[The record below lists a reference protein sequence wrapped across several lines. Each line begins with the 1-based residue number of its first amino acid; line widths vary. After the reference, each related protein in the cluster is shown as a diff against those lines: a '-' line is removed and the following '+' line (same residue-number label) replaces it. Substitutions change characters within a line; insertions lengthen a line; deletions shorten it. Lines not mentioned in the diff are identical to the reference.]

1 MNWFEVINK
10 NIIDEKAKLL
20 VFPYAGGGVSIFRK
34 WGKYFTDIKIYA
46 VQYPGRENR
55 ITEEPIK
62 DFNILLDN
70 IYENLETILLE
81 NTPFYLFGHSLGTK
95 LIYELTLKIIENNRR
110 EPKRLINKPEGII
123 VSGGKAPCFKEE
135 NPLYHLDDIDFIK
148 GINRYSGTPE
158 EIIQNIEIMKIF
170 LPMLRADFMI
180 DETYQRKEIEKID
193 VPILGLMG
201 TDDKELKIEE
211 LKKWEEY
218 TTKDFQYRYV
228 EGGHMFI
235 NTNTELVAKEISG
248 FINEN
253 VENN

>member
-1 MNWFEVINK
+1 MGDWFEIINK
-10 NIIDEKAKLL
+10 SIISENARLIM
-20 VFPYAGGGVSIFRK
+20 FPYAGGGASVFRK
-34 WGKYFTDIKIYA
+34 WGKLFSNIRLYA

-55 ITEEPIK
+55 MSEEPIK
-62 DFNILLDN
+62 DFDILLN
-70 IYENLETILLE
+70 EVFKNLIKIIDDDR
-81 NTPFYLFGHSLGTK
+81 PYYLFGHSLGTK
-95 LIYELTLKIIENNRR
+95 LVYELTLRIMNDSMK
-110 EPKRLINKPEGII
+110 KPSGII

-135 NPLYHLDDIDFIK
+135 NPIYHLDDIDFIK

-193 VPILGLMG
+193 IPILGLMG

-218 TTKDFQYRYV
+218 TTKDFKYRYI

-235 NTNTELVAKEISG
+235 NTNTELVAKEISS

-253 VENN
+253 VKNN

>member
-1 MNWFEVINK
+1 MGWFEIINK
-10 NIIDEKAKLL
+10 NIISENARLIM
-20 VFPYAGGGVSIFRK
+20 FPYAGGGASTFRK
-34 WGKYFTDIKIYA
+34 WEKLFCDVRLYA

-55 ITEEPIK
+55 MSEEPIK
-62 DFNILLDN
+62 DFDILLDEVYKNLIN
-70 IYENLETILLE
+70 IIN
-81 NTPFYLFGHSLGTK
+81 NDTPYYLFGHSLGTK
-95 LIYELTLKIIENNRR
+95 LVYELTLRIMNDNMKN
-110 EPKRLINKPEGII
+110 PSGII
-123 VSGGKAPCFKEE
+123 VSGGRAPCFKEE
-135 NPLYHLDDIDFIK
+135 NPIYHLDDIDFIK

-193 VPILGLMG
+193 IPILGLMG

-218 TTKDFQYRYV
+218 TTKDFKYRYI

-235 NTNTELVAKEISG
+235 NTSTELVAKEISS

-253 VENN
+253 VKNN

>member
-1 MNWFEVINK
+1 MGDWFEIINK
-10 NIIDEKAKLL
+10 SIISENARLIM
-20 VFPYAGGGVSIFRK
+20 FPYAGGGASVFRK
-34 WGKYFTDIKIYA
+34 WGKLFSNIRLYA

-55 ITEEPIK
+55 MSEEPIK
-62 DFNILLDN
+62 DFDILLN
-70 IYENLETILLE
+70 EVFKNLIKIIDDDR
-81 NTPFYLFGHSLGTK
+81 PYYLFGHSLGTK
-95 LIYELTLKIIENNRR
+95 LVYELTLRIMNDSMK
-110 EPKRLINKPEGII
+110 KPSGII

-135 NPLYHLDDIDFIK
+135 NPIYHLDDIDFIK

-193 VPILGLMG
+193 IPILGLMG
-201 TDDKELKIEE
+201 TDDKELKIKE

-218 TTKDFQYRYV
+218 TTKDFKYRYI

-235 NTNTELVAKEISG
+235 NTNTELVAKEISS

-253 VENN
+253 VKNN

>member
-1 MNWFEVINK
+1 MDWFEIINK
-10 NIIDEKAKLL
+10 NIISENVRLIM
-20 VFPYAGGGVSIFRK
+20 FPYAGGGSSTFRK
-34 WGKYFTDIKIYA
+34 WEKFFCDVRLYA

-55 ITEEPIK
+55 MSEEPIK
-62 DFNILLDN
+62 DFDILLDEV
-70 IYENLETILLE
+70 YKNLICIIDDD
-81 NTPFYLFGHSLGTK
+81 TPYYLFGHSLGTK
-95 LIYELTLKIIENNRR
+95 LVYELTLRIMDGNMK
-110 EPKRLINKPEGII
+110 KPSGII
-123 VSGGKAPCFKEE
+123 VSGGRAPCFKEE
-135 NPLYHLDDIDFIK
+135 NPIYHLDDIDFIK

-193 VPILGLMG
+193 IPILGLMG
-201 TDDKELKIEE
+201 TDDKALKIEE

-218 TTKDFQYRYV
+218 TTKDFKYRYI

-235 NTNTELVAKEISG
+235 NTNTELVAKEISS

-253 VENN
+253 VKNN

>member
-1 MNWFEVINK
+1 MNHNMK
-10 NIIDEKAKLL
+10 
-20 VFPYAGGGVSIFRK
+20 
-34 WGKYFTDIKIYA
+34 
-46 VQYPGRENR
+46 
-55 ITEEPIK
+55 
-62 DFNILLDN
+62 
-70 IYENLETILLE
+70 
-81 NTPFYLFGHSLGTK
+81 
-95 LIYELTLKIIENNRR
+95 
-110 EPKRLINKPEGII
+110 KPSGII
-123 VSGGKAPCFKEE
+123 ISGGKAPCFKEE
-135 NPLYHLDDIDFIK
+135 NPIYHLDDIDFIK

>member
-1 MNWFEVINK
+1 MGDWFEIINK
-10 NIIDEKAKLL
+10 SIISENARLIM
-20 VFPYAGGGVSIFRK
+20 FPYAGGGASVFRK
-34 WGKYFTDIKIYA
+34 WGKLFSNIRLYA

-55 ITEEPIK
+55 MSEEPIK
-62 DFNILLDN
+62 DFDILIN
-70 IYENLETILLE
+70 EVFKNLIKIIDDDR
-81 NTPFYLFGHSLGTK
+81 PYYLFGHSLGTK
-95 LIYELTLKIIENNRR
+95 LVYELTLRIMNDSMK
-110 EPKRLINKPEGII
+110 KPSGII

-135 NPLYHLDDIDFIK
+135 NPIYHLDDIDFIK

-193 VPILGLMG
+193 IPILGLMG
-201 TDDKELKIEE
+201 TDDEEFKIEE

-218 TTKDFQYRYV
+218 TTKDFKYRYI

-235 NTNTELVAKEISG
+235 NTNTELVAKEISS
-248 FINEN
+248 FINDN
-253 VENN
+253 VKNN

>member
-1 MNWFEVINK
+1 MGDWFEIINK
-10 NIIDEKAKLL
+10 SIISENARLIM
-20 VFPYAGGGVSIFRK
+20 FPYAGGGASVFRK
-34 WGKYFTDIKIYA
+34 WGKLFSNIRLYA

-55 ITEEPIK
+55 MSEEPIK
-62 DFNILLDN
+62 DFDILIN
-70 IYENLETILLE
+70 EVFKNLIKIIDDDR
-81 NTPFYLFGHSLGTK
+81 PYYLFGHSLGTK
-95 LIYELTLKIIENNRR
+95 LVYELTLRIMNDSMK
-110 EPKRLINKPEGII
+110 KPSGII

-135 NPLYHLDDIDFIK
+135 NPIYHLDDIDFIK

-170 LPMLRADFMI
+170 LPMLRADFMM

-193 VPILGLMG
+193 IPILGLMG
-201 TDDKELKIEE
+201 TDDEEFKIEE

-218 TTKDFQYRYV
+218 TTKDFKYRYI

-235 NTNTELVAKEISG
+235 NTNTELVAKEISS

-253 VENN
+253 VKNN

>member
-1 MNWFEVINK
+1 MGDWFEIINK
-10 NIIDEKAKLL
+10 SIISENARLIM
-20 VFPYAGGGVSIFRK
+20 FPYAGGGASVFRK
-34 WGKYFTDIKIYA
+34 WGKLFSNIRLYA

-55 ITEEPIK
+55 MSEEPIK
-62 DFNILLDN
+62 DFDILIN
-70 IYENLETILLE
+70 EVFKNLIKIIDYDR
-81 NTPFYLFGHSLGTK
+81 PYYLFGHSLGTK
-95 LIYELTLKIIENNRR
+95 LVYELTLRIMNDSMK
-110 EPKRLINKPEGII
+110 KPSGII

-135 NPLYHLDDIDFIK
+135 NPIYHLDDIDFIK

-193 VPILGLMG
+193 IPILGLMG
-201 TDDKELKIEE
+201 TDDEEFKIEE

-218 TTKDFQYRYV
+218 TTKDFKYRYI

-235 NTNTELVAKEISG
+235 NTNTELVAKEISS

-253 VENN
+253 VKNN

>member
-1 MNWFEVINK
+1 MGDWFEIINK
-10 NIIDEKAKLL
+10 SIISENARLIM
-20 VFPYAGGGVSIFRK
+20 FPYAGGGASVFRK
-34 WGKYFTDIKIYA
+34 WGKLFSNIRLYA

-55 ITEEPIK
+55 MSEEPIK
-62 DFNILLDN
+62 DFDILLNEVFKNLIKIIDDN
-70 IYENLETILLE
+70 RPY
-81 NTPFYLFGHSLGTK
+81 YLFGHSLGTK
-95 LIYELTLKIIENNRR
+95 LVYELTLRIMNDSIK
-110 EPKRLINKPEGII
+110 KPSGII

-135 NPLYHLDDIDFIK
+135 NPIYHLDDIDFIK

-193 VPILGLMG
+193 IPILGLMG
-201 TDDKELKIEE
+201 TDDEEFKIEE

-218 TTKDFQYRYV
+218 TTKDFKYRYI

-235 NTNTELVAKEISG
+235 NTNTELVAKEISS

-253 VENN
+253 VKNN

>member
-1 MNWFEVINK
+1 MGDWFEIINK
-10 NIIDEKAKLL
+10 SIISENARLIM
-20 VFPYAGGGVSIFRK
+20 FPYAGGGASVFRK
-34 WGKYFTDIKIYA
+34 WGKLFSNIRLYA

-55 ITEEPIK
+55 MSEEPIK
-62 DFNILLDN
+62 DFDILIN
-70 IYENLETILLE
+70 EVFKNLIKIIDDDR
-81 NTPFYLFGHSLGTK
+81 PYYLFGHSLGTK
-95 LIYELTLKIIENNRR
+95 LVYELTLRIMNDSMK
-110 EPKRLINKPEGII
+110 KPSGII

-135 NPLYHLDDIDFIK
+135 NPIYHLDDIDFIK

>member
-1 MNWFEVINK
+1 MGDWFEIINK
-10 NIIDEKAKLL
+10 NIISENARLIM
-20 VFPYAGGGVSIFRK
+20 FPYAGGGASVFRK
-34 WGKYFTDIKIYA
+34 WGKLFSNIRLYA

-55 ITEEPIK
+55 MSEEPIK
-62 DFNILLDN
+62 DFDILLN
-70 IYENLETILLE
+70 EVFKNLIKIIDDDR
-81 NTPFYLFGHSLGTK
+81 PYYLFGHSLGTK
-95 LIYELTLKIIENNRR
+95 LVYELTLRIMNDSMK
-110 EPKRLINKPEGII
+110 KPSGII

-135 NPLYHLDDIDFIK
+135 NPIYHLDDIDFIK

-193 VPILGLMG
+193 IPILGLMG

-211 LKKWEEY
+211 LKKWSEY
-218 TTKDFQYRYV
+218 TTKDFKYRYI

-235 NTNTELVAKEISG
+235 NTNTELVAKEISS

-253 VENN
+253 VKNN

>member
-1 MNWFEVINK
+1 M
-10 NIIDEKAKLL
+10 
-20 VFPYAGGGVSIFRK
+20 FPYAGGGASVFRK
-34 WGKYFTDIKIYA
+34 WGKLFSNIRLYA

-55 ITEEPIK
+55 MSEEPIK
-62 DFNILLDN
+62 DFDILLN
-70 IYENLETILLE
+70 EVFKNLIKIIDDDR
-81 NTPFYLFGHSLGTK
+81 PYYLFGHSLGTK
-95 LIYELTLKIIENNRR
+95 LVYELTLRIMNDSMK
-110 EPKRLINKPEGII
+110 KPSGII

-135 NPLYHLDDIDFIK
+135 NPIYHLDDIDFIK

-193 VPILGLMG
+193 IPILGLMG

-218 TTKDFQYRYV
+218 TTKDFKYRYI

-235 NTNTELVAKEISG
+235 NTNTELVAKEISS

-253 VENN
+253 VKNN

>member
-1 MNWFEVINK
+1 MGDWFEIINK
-10 NIIDEKAKLL
+10 NVVSENARIIM
-20 VFPYAGGGVSIFRK
+20 FPYAGGGASIFRK
-34 WGKYFTDIKIYA
+34 WKDFLENIRLYA

-55 ITEEPIK
+55 MLEEPIK
-62 DFNILLDN
+62 DFDILLN
-70 IYENLETILLE
+70 EVYKNLISIISDGI
-81 NTPFYLFGHSLGTK
+81 PYYLFGHSLGTK
-95 LIYELTLKIIENNRR
+95 LVYELTLRIMNHNMK
-110 EPKRLINKPEGII
+110 KPSGII
-123 VSGGKAPCFKEE
+123 ISGGKAPCFKEE
-135 NPLYHLDDIDFIK
+135 NPIYHLDDIDFIK

>member
-1 MNWFEVINK
+1 M
-10 NIIDEKAKLL
+10 
-20 VFPYAGGGVSIFRK
+20 FPYAGGGASTFRK
-34 WGKYFTDIKIYA
+34 WEKLFCDVRLYA

-55 ITEEPIK
+55 MSEEPIK
-62 DFNILLDN
+62 DFDILLDEVYKNLIN
-70 IYENLETILLE
+70 IIN
-81 NTPFYLFGHSLGTK
+81 NDTPYYLFGHSLGTK
-95 LIYELTLKIIENNRR
+95 LVYELTLRIMNDNMKN
-110 EPKRLINKPEGII
+110 PSGII
-123 VSGGKAPCFKEE
+123 VSGGRAPCFKEE
-135 NPLYHLDDIDFIK
+135 NPIYHLDDIDFIK

-193 VPILGLMG
+193 IPILGLMG

-218 TTKDFQYRYV
+218 TTKDFKYRYI

-235 NTNTELVAKEISG
+235 NTSTELVAKEISS

-253 VENN
+253 VKNN

>member
-1 MNWFEVINK
+1 MVNVGDWFEIINK
-10 NIIDEKAKLL
+10 SIISENARLIM
-20 VFPYAGGGVSIFRK
+20 FPYAGGGASVFRK
-34 WGKYFTDIKIYA
+34 WGKLFSNIRLYA

-55 ITEEPIK
+55 MSEEQIK
-62 DFNILLDN
+62 DFDILIN
-70 IYENLETILLE
+70 EVFKNLIKIIDDDR
-81 NTPFYLFGHSLGTK
+81 PYYLFGHSLGTK
-95 LIYELTLKIIENNRR
+95 LVYELTLRIMNDSMK
-110 EPKRLINKPEGII
+110 KPSGII

-135 NPLYHLDDIDFIK
+135 NPIYHLDDIDFIK

-193 VPILGLMG
+193 IPILGLMG
-201 TDDKELKIEE
+201 TDDEEFKIEE

-218 TTKDFQYRYV
+218 TTKDFKYRYI

-235 NTNTELVAKEISG
+235 NTNTELVAKEISS

-253 VENN
+253 VKNN

>member
-1 MNWFEVINK
+1 VVNVGDWFEIINK
-10 NIIDEKAKLL
+10 SIISENARLIM
-20 VFPYAGGGVSIFRK
+20 FPYAGGGASVFRK
-34 WGKYFTDIKIYA
+34 WGKLFSNIRLYA

-55 ITEEPIK
+55 MSEEPIK
-62 DFNILLDN
+62 DFDILIN
-70 IYENLETILLE
+70 EVFKNLIKIIDDDR
-81 NTPFYLFGHSLGTK
+81 PYYLFGHSLGTK
-95 LIYELTLKIIENNRR
+95 LVYELTLRIMNDSMK
-110 EPKRLINKPEGII
+110 KPSGII

-135 NPLYHLDDIDFIK
+135 NPIYHLDDIDFIK

-193 VPILGLMG
+193 IPILGLMG
-201 TDDKELKIEE
+201 TDDEEFKIEE

-218 TTKDFQYRYV
+218 TTKDFKYRYI

-235 NTNTELVAKEISG
+235 NTNTELVAKEISS

-253 VENN
+253 VKNN

>member
-1 MNWFEVINK
+1 MGDWFEIINK
-10 NIIDEKAKLL
+10 SIISENARLIM
-20 VFPYAGGGVSIFRK
+20 FPYAGGGTSVFRK
-34 WGKYFTDIKIYA
+34 WEKLFCDVRLYA

-55 ITEEPIK
+55 MSEEPIK
-62 DFNILLDN
+62 DFDILLN
-70 IYENLETILLE
+70 EVFKNLIKIIDDDR
-81 NTPFYLFGHSLGTK
+81 PYYLFGHSLGTK
-95 LIYELTLKIIENNRR
+95 LVYELTLRIMNDSMK
-110 EPKRLINKPEGII
+110 KPSGII

-135 NPLYHLDDIDFIK
+135 NPIYHLDDIDFIK

-193 VPILGLMG
+193 IPILGLMG

-218 TTKDFQYRYV
+218 TTKDFKYRYI

-235 NTNTELVAKEISG
+235 NTNTELVAKEISS

-253 VENN
+253 VKNN

>member
-1 MNWFEVINK
+1 
-10 NIIDEKAKLL
+10 
-20 VFPYAGGGVSIFRK
+20 
-34 WGKYFTDIKIYA
+34 
-46 VQYPGRENR
+46 
-55 ITEEPIK
+55 
-62 DFNILLDN
+62 
-70 IYENLETILLE
+70 
-81 NTPFYLFGHSLGTK
+81 
-95 LIYELTLKIIENNRR
+95 
-110 EPKRLINKPEGII
+110 
-123 VSGGKAPCFKEE
+123 
-135 NPLYHLDDIDFIK
+135 
-148 GINRYSGTPE
+148 
-158 EIIQNIEIMKIF
+158 
-170 LPMLRADFMI
+170 MLRADFMI

>member
-1 MNWFEVINK
+1 MGDWFEIINK
-10 NIIDEKAKLL
+10 SIISENARLIM
-20 VFPYAGGGVSIFRK
+20 FPYAGGGASVFRK
-34 WGKYFTDIKIYA
+34 WGKLFSNIRLYA

-55 ITEEPIK
+55 MSEEPIK
-62 DFNILLDN
+62 DFDILIN
-70 IYENLETILLE
+70 EVFKNLIKIIDDDR
-81 NTPFYLFGHSLGTK
+81 PYYLFGHSLGTK
-95 LIYELTLKIIENNRR
+95 LVYELTLRIMNDSMK
-110 EPKRLINKPEGII
+110 KPSGII

-135 NPLYHLDDIDFIK
+135 NPIYHLDDIDFIK

-193 VPILGLMG
+193 IPILGLMG
-201 TDDKELKIEE
+201 TDDEEFKIEE

-218 TTKDFQYRYV
+218 TTKDFKYRYI

-235 NTNTELVAKEISG
+235 NTNTELVAKEISS

-253 VENN
+253 VKNN

>member
-1 MNWFEVINK
+1 MGDWFEIINK
-10 NIIDEKAKLL
+10 SIISENARLIM
-20 VFPYAGGGVSIFRK
+20 FPYAGGGASVFRK
-34 WGKYFTDIKIYA
+34 WGKLFSNIRLYA

-55 ITEEPIK
+55 MSEEPIK
-62 DFNILLDN
+62 DSDILIN
-70 IYENLETILLE
+70 EVFKNLIKIIDDDR
-81 NTPFYLFGHSLGTK
+81 PYYLFGHSLGTK
-95 LIYELTLKIIENNRR
+95 LVYELTLRIMNDSMK
-110 EPKRLINKPEGII
+110 KPSGII

-135 NPLYHLDDIDFIK
+135 NPIYHLDDIDFIK

-193 VPILGLMG
+193 IPILGLMG
-201 TDDKELKIEE
+201 TDDEEFKIEE

-218 TTKDFQYRYV
+218 TTKDFKYRYI

-235 NTNTELVAKEISG
+235 NTNTELVAKEISS

-253 VENN
+253 VKNN